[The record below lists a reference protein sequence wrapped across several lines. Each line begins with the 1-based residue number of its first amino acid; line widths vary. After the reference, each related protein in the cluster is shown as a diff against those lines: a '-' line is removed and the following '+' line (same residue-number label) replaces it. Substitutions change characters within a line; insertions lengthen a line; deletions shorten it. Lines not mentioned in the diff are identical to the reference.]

1 MMHLDELVFIFMIV
15 LLAGFVQGLT
25 SFGFALISMPLL
37 VKLIPMQQA
46 VPVVVALSL
55 FTNVAVLYSSRKH
68 IRIKQIWPLLAA
80 SLLAAPLGTYALLYV
95 PANAL
100 KLGAGLLVAVVSIL
114 MLSGKSFPLGRLAY
128 VPVGAVSGFLNGS
141 ISMSGPPVALF
152 LTNQGLDKM
161 TFRANITAYALIL
174 NIITIGTYA
183 YEGLLN
189 ETAMK
194 TVGWAVPALIIG
206 VVIGIKAVGR
216 LNDKLFKT
224 IALWLILIT
233 GIWTALGGLIG

>member
-100 KLGAGLLVAVVSIL
+100 KLGAGLLVAVVSLL

>member
-1 MMHLDELVFIFMIV
+1 MQLDELVFVFMIV

-37 VKLIPMQQA
+37 VKLMPMQQA
-46 VPVVVALSL
+46 VPIVVVLSL
-55 FTNVAVLYSSRKH
+55 LTNIAVLYSSRKH
-68 IRIKQIWPLLAA
+68 VRIKQIWPLLIA
-80 SLLAAPLGTYALLYV
+80 SLLAAPLGTYALIYV
-95 PANAL
+95 PAHSL

-114 MLSGKSFPLGRLAY
+114 MLSGRSFPLSRIAY
-128 VPVGAVSGFLNGS
+128 APVGALSGFLNGS

-174 NIITIGTYA
+174 NIITIGTYV

-189 ETAMK
+189 QTSVE
-194 TVGWAVPALIIG
+194 TVGWSVPALILG
-206 VVIGIKAVGR
+206 VIIGIKAVGK
-216 LNDKLFKT
+216 LNERLFKT
-224 IALWLILIT
+224 IALWLILVT
-233 GIWTALGGLIG
+233 GIWTAVNGVIG

>member
-1 MMHLDELVFIFMIV
+1 MHLDELVFVFMIV

-37 VKLIPMQQA
+37 VKLMPMQQA
-46 VPVVVALSL
+46 VPVVVVLSL
-55 FTNVAVLYSSRKH
+55 LTNIAVLYSSRKH
-68 IRIKQIWPLLAA
+68 IRIRQIWPLLAA

-128 VPVGAVSGFLNGS
+128 MPVGAVSGFLNGS

-174 NIITIGTYA
+174 NIITIGTYM

-189 ETAMK
+189 ETSMK

-206 VVIGIKAVGR
+206 VIIGIKAVGR

-233 GIWTALGGLIG
+233 GLWTAVGGLIG

>member
-1 MMHLDELVFIFMIV
+1 MHLDELVFVFMIV

-25 SFGFALISMPLL
+25 SFGFALVSMPLL

-46 VPVVVALSL
+46 VPVVVVLSTL
-55 FTNVAVLYSSRKH
+55 TNIAVLYSSRKH
-68 IRIKQIWPLLAA
+68 VRIRQIWPLLAA

-95 PANAL
+95 PANTL
-100 KLGAGLLVAVVSIL
+100 KLGAGVLVALVSIL
-114 MLSGKSFPLGRLAY
+114 MLSGRTFPTGRIVYA
-128 VPVGAVSGFLNGS
+128 PVGALSGFLNGS

-161 TFRANITAYALIL
+161 TFRANITAYAFIL
-174 NIITIGTYA
+174 NIITIGTYI

-189 ETAMK
+189 RTSME

-216 LNDKLFKT
+216 LNEKLFKT
-224 IALWLILIT
+224 IALWLILVT
-233 GIWTALGGLIG
+233 GIWTAVNGIIG

>member
-1 MMHLDELVFIFMIV
+1 MHLDELVFIFMIV